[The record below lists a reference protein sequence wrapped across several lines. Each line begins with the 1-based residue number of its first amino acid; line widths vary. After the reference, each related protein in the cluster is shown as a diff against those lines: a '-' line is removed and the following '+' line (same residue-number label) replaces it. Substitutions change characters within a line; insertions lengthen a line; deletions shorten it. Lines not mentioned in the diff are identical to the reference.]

1 MTVSR
6 IETPILDIAY
16 EAAGPDDGMPVL
28 LLHGWPDDVRTYDGV
43 AGTLNEAGFRTYAP
57 WLRGYGE
64 TRFRSAGSMRSGQI
78 SAMAQDALDFIDALG
93 IERLAVLGHDWGA
106 RIGYVLASLY
116 PERITRLAALSVGWR
131 PGELATPPLG
141 QARAFWYQ
149 WFMATERGAE
159 FVRKNGKVFARN
171 QWDTWSPAG
180 WFDDATFERTAT
192 SFENPDW
199 VAITLHSYRVRWGE
213 AEPDPTYADIERRSK
228 TVTEITVPTLMIQG
242 GDDRCVLPQSTEGAG
257 PFFTGGYRRA
267 VLDGVGHFP
276 TREAPTEVAPL
287 LLEFLRGG

>member
-1 MTVSR
+1 MTISR
-6 IETPILDIAY
+6 IETPVLDIAY
-16 EAAGPDDGMPVL
+16 EAAGPDGGTPVL

-43 AGTLNEAGFRTYAP
+43 AGALNDAGFRTFAP
-57 WLRGYGE
+57 WLRGYGP
-64 TRFRSAGSMRSGQI
+64 TRFRSASSMRSGQI
-78 SAMAQDALDFIDALG
+78 SAMAEDAVDFADALG
-93 IERLAVLGHDWGA
+93 LDRLAIVGHDWGA

-159 FVRKNGKVFARN
+159 FARKNGKAFARTM
-171 QWDTWSPAG
+171 WDTWSPAG
-180 WFDDATFERTAT
+180 WFDEPTFERTAK

-213 AEPDPTYADIERRSK
+213 AEPDPAYADIERRAK
-228 TVTEITVPTLMIQG
+228 AATKITVPTLMIQG
-242 GDDRCVLPQSTEGAG
+242 GDDRCVLPASTEGAE
-257 PFFTGGYRRA
+257 PFFTGRYRRE

-276 TREAPTEVAPL
+276 TREAPRKVAGL
-287 LLEFLRGG
+287 LVEFLRDG

>member
-1 MTVSR
+1 MSISH
-6 IETPILDIAY
+6 IETPALDIAY
-16 EAAGPDDGMPVL
+16 EAAGPDDGTQVL
-28 LLHGWPDDVRTYDGV
+28 LLHGWPDDVRTYDGI
-43 AGTLNEAGFRTYAP
+43 AERLDQAGFRTLAP

-64 TRFRSAGSMRSGQI
+64 TRFRSARSMRSGQI
-78 SAMAQDALDFIDALG
+78 SAMAQDALDLVDALG
-93 IERLAVLGHDWGA
+93 LDRFAIVGHDWGA

-159 FVRKNGKVFARN
+159 FVRKNGKAFARDM
-171 QWDTWSPAG
+171 WDTWSPAG
-180 WFDDATFERTAT
+180 WFDEPTFERTAQ

-199 VAITLHSYRVRWGE
+199 VPVTLHSYRVRWGE
-213 AEPDPTYADIERRSK
+213 ADPDPAYADIERRAK
-228 TVTEITVPTLMIQG
+228 AATKITIPTLMIQG
-242 GDDRCVLPQSTEGAG
+242 GDDRCVLPASTEGAE
-257 PFFTGGYRRA
+257 PFFTGGYRRE

-276 TREAPTEVAPL
+276 TREAPQEVGKM
-287 LLEFLRGG
+287 LLEFLRAG